1 MSKFLDL
8 DGLEYYTDKVKA
20 KFTEIETSTSLIEDT
35 IGKINEVLKDV
46 L

>member
-8 DGLEYYTDKVKA
+8 DGLEYYTEKIKT
-20 KFTEIETSTSLIEDT
+20 KFTTIDEDITNIQEIKGDM
-35 IGKINEVLKDV
+35 NEVLKEV